1 MFLSEEFLP
10 RTVFAAVIGGIIAV
24 VFLKLLENKRA
35 ALRETGAG
43 NKSGKRPQ
51 EHDERF
57 C

>member
-10 RTVFAAVIGGIIAV
+10 SAVFGAVIGGIITV

-43 NKSGKRPQ
+43 NKSEKRPQ